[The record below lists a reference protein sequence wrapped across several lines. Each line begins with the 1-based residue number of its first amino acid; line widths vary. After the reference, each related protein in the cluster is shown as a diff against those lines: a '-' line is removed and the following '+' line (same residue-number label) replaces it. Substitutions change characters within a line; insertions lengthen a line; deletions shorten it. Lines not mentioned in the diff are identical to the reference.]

1 MNAPSVLKTG
11 SQVVLVA
18 AIAVVASLSPA
29 RDEPPAAPAPA
40 DVPAAPV
47 AGLPDAV
54 AAFFRAECPNG
65 RTGPR
70 AATDLKPS
78 YVCESPDRTLT
89 VRLLA
94 EGPLSQAGA
103 TEALLRVTDSR
114 RSHAEGFG
122 YATLMRRNAAGWAP
136 LRRVMDSVDSL
147 DVLATLHR
155 KDGRDLLF
163 ACDQGCWQG
172 CCAGACFALDVNA
185 PDRRVPAI
193 DTFDGS
199 DVAASTYRVRS
210 VRGVEL
216 RDVDRD
222 GVPDLVVRL
231 HVESGRL
238 VAGKDAPVRN
248 AGVSKNLEV
257 KLRFDGSTLKPV
269 KPIPACRGCEC

>member
-1 MNAPSVLKTG
+1 MNVPSVIKTA

-18 AIAVVASLSPA
+18 AIAVVASMAPA
-29 RDEPPAAPAPA
+29 RDEPPSAPAVADAAPEAIP
-40 DVPAAPV
+40 
-47 AGLPDAV
+47 GLPDAV
-54 AAFFRAECPNG
+54 AAFFRAECPKG

-70 AATDLKPS
+70 AASDLKPS
-78 YVCESPDRTLT
+78 YVCESPDLTLT
-89 VRLLA
+89 VRVLA

-122 YATLMRRNAAGWAP
+122 YATLMRRGAAGWAP
-136 LRRVMDSVDSL
+136 VRRVMESVDSL

-172 CCAGACFALDVNA
+172 CCTGACFALDVNV
-185 PDRRVPAI
+185 PLTRVPAI
-193 DTFDGS
+193 DTYDGS
-199 DVAASTYRVRS
+199 DVVASTYRVHA

-216 RDVDRD
+216 RDVNRD
-222 GVPDLVVRL
+222 GVKDLVVRL

-238 VAGKDAPVRN
+238 VAGKDAPVRR
-248 AGVSKNLEV
+248 AKASKDLQVE
-257 KLRFDGSTLKPV
+257 LRFDGATLRAV
-269 KPIPACRGCEC
+269 KTIPACHGCEC